1 MVVTLN
7 VQADV
12 IDIRTDTPKQNDIFL
27 VDTNVWFWQ
36 TYTNATVSSRFA
48 PTKIS
53 EYSTYLNSAL
63 SNGAT
68 LTYSGLILAELA
80 HIIEKTEREIY
91 IQSHGFLKPKE
102 YRHNF
107 PGERV
112 KVVSEV
118 QSAWSQIKALAAP
131 VNLTVDDATTDAA
144 LNRFKTQAVDG
155 YDLLIL
161 EAISKAGVGQVKI
174 LTDDMDYA
182 VVPGVQVFT
191 SNSYVIQ
198 TATMQSKLVVR

>member
-1 MVVTLN
+1 MAVTLN

-12 IDIRTDTPKQNDIFL
+12 IDIRTDKPKQSDIFF

-36 TYTNATVSSRFA
+36 TYTNASVSHPSA
-48 PTKIS
+48 PIKIS

-91 IQSHGFLKPKE
+91 IQSYGFLKPKE

-107 PGERV
+107 PGERM

-118 QSAWSQIKALAAP
+118 QSAWSQVKALATP
-131 VNLTVDDATTDAA
+131 VNLTVDDATTDIA
-144 LNRFKTQAVDG
+144 LNRLQNQAVDG

-161 EAISKAGVGQVKI
+161 EAISRGGVGQVKI
-174 LTDDMDYA
+174 ITDDMDYA
-182 VVPGVQVFT
+182 VVPGIQVFT
-191 SNSYVIQ
+191 SNNYVIQ
-198 TATMQSKLVVR
+198 AATIQNKLVVR